1 MSYAPT
7 DRPTCAA
14 SIRPRILIVNI
25 EEAAELAAEFD
36 TVITAGPT
44 ADEVAAYFT
53 HPDHLVVEF
62 HDTIHRSWG
71 GPSRADVRTILEFAA
86 TRVDRSILIHC
97 HAGMSRSTAAAIAIL
112 TSWGLAPDV
121 AFEHARGARP
131 AEAIDE
137 DRLFVPNALLLSHAD
152 ALLDSELVEH
162 DPEIARDLLH
172 IDPEGWAEDRDLDEW
187 SADGSW

>member
-1 MSYAPT
+1 LSHAPSIN
-7 DRPTCAA
+7 P

-25 EEAAELAAEFD
+25 DEAAELAAEFD

-44 ADEVAAYFT
+44 ADEVAEYFT

-62 HDTIHRSWG
+62 HDTIERSWG
-71 GPSRADVRTILEFAA
+71 GPSRADVRTILDFAA

-97 HAGMSRSTAAAIAIL
+97 HAGMSRSTATAIAIL
-112 TSWGLAPDV
+112 ASWGMTPEA
-121 AFEHARGARP
+121 AFEHARASRP
-131 AEAIDE
+131 ADAIED

-162 DPEIARDLLH
+162 DPEVARDLLH
-172 IDPEGWAEDRDLDEW
+172 IDPECWAEDWDLDES
-187 SADGSW
+187 SAIGGW